1 IPKATFK
8 PDEGMVGRVFS
19 SGELHICREFI
30 NDPIAHPANATV
42 FGKGWGGVTIPIRT
56 TTDVIGA
63 LAVALPASR
72 PIEQHHTQLL
82 STIAEIAGN
91 AIHRVS
97 LFEHSEKQV
106 QRLTALREIDT
117 AIASSF
123 DLKVTLNI
131 LANHTLTLLG
141 VSAVDVLIYN
151 ADQQMLNYFTGTG
164 FRSRAI
170 KQASFRIGEGI
181 AGKAMSE
188 RRDIFIE
195 DISVEKT
202 FLRKSLFAQDK
213 FISYCA
219 MPLTSKGIMQG
230 ILEVFFREVFKP
242 DEDWLEFLHILAGQ
256 ATIAI
261 DNAHLFENLQR
272 SNQDLSLAY
281 DTTLEGWGKALE
293 LRDKETH
300 GHTRRV
306 TDMTVKLARAMKI
319 PEAKIVQ
326 MRRGVLLH
334 DIGKMGISD
343 HILNKKGPLTKK
355 EWQEM
360 WKHPQYAY
368 DLLSSILYLQ
378 PALDIPY
385 SHHEWWDG
393 SGYPRGLKGDEIPFS
408 ARIFAVVD
416 VWDALISERSYKE
429 IWSKQKAI
437 RHLKEQSGMHFDPD
451 VVKAFLDMI
460 KKETK

>member
-1 IPKATFK
+1 
-8 PDEGMVGRVFS
+8 
-19 SGELHICREFI
+19 
-30 NDPIAHPANATV
+30 
-42 FGKGWGGVTIPIRT
+42 
-56 TTDVIGA
+56 
-63 LAVALPASR
+63 
-72 PIEQHHTQLL
+72 
-82 STIAEIAGN
+82 
-91 AIHRVS
+91 
-97 LFEHSEKQV
+97 LFEQSEKQV
-106 QRLTALREIDT
+106 ERLTALREIDT

-123 DLKVTLNI
+123 DLRVTLSI
-131 LANHTLTLLG
+131 LVNHTLTLLS
-141 VSAVDVLIYN
+141 VSAVDVMIYN
-151 ADQQMLNYFTGTG
+151 ADQQMLNYFMGTG
-164 FRSRAI
+164 FRSSAI
-170 KQASFRIGEGI
+170 KQTSFRIGEGI
-181 AGKAMSE
+181 AGKAMLE

-195 DISVEKT
+195 DLSVEKT
-202 FLRKSLFAQDK
+202 FLRKSLLAQDG

-219 MPLTSKGIMQG
+219 MPLISKGVIQG
-230 ILEVFFREVFKP
+230 ILEVFFREEFKP
-242 DEDWLEFLHILAGQ
+242 NEDWLEFLRILAGQ

-306 TDMTVKLARAMKI
+306 TDMTVKLARVMEI

-326 MRRGVLLH
+326 IRRGVLLH

-343 HILNKKGPLTKK
+343 NILRKKGPLTKK

-368 DLLSSILYLQ
+368 DLLSPISYLQ
-378 PALDIPY
+378 PALEIPY

-393 SGYPRGLKGDEIPFS
+393 SGYPRGLKGNEIPLS

-416 VWDALISERSYKE
+416 VWEALLSERSYKK

-437 RHLKEQSGMHFDPD
+437 KYLKEQSGIHFDPH
-451 VVKAFLDMI
+451 VVEVFLDMI